1 MHEGRYVFSQIMDFM
16 PWRPFHNIVEEFQG
30 DKNIQS
36 LTCADYF
43 RIMAFAQLTY
53 RDSLRDTVTCLKAV
67 PSKWYHMGIRSGISL
82 NNLSHAGMK
91 RDWRIFE
98 KVAHLLIQQA
108 QSLYKD
114 DPIDIQ
120 GVTSAVFAL
129 DSTTIDLCLSL
140 FPWADF
146 RKTKAAVK
154 LHTLIDI
161 RGNIPCFVHISKGKV
176 HDVKVLDTMKFL
188 ALAFY
193 TMDRG
198 YFDFRRLY
206 RIHQAGAFFVTRSKK
221 IHGSHV
227 GIPTRLIKPLESG
240 AIKWSFRRESYH
252 ENIIPNR
259 SVASCFTMR
268 KNRSVLSS

>member
-1 MHEGRYVFSQIMDFM
+1 MYEGQYVFSQIMSYM
-16 PWRPFHNIVEEFQG
+16 PWKRFQTIVEQFQG

-43 RIMAFAQLTY
+43 RVMAFAQLTY
-53 RDSLRDTVTCLKAV
+53 RDSLRDTIVCLKAV
-67 PSKWYHMGIRSGISL
+67 QSKWYHLGIHSGISL
-82 NNLSHAGMK
+82 NNLSNAGMK

-98 KVAHLLIQQA
+98 KVAHILIQQA
-108 QSLYKD
+108 QSLYRD

-146 RKTKAAVK
+146 RKTKAAIK
-154 LHTLIDI
+154 LHTLVDI

-176 HDVKVLDTMKFL
+176 HDVKVLDTMKFIIE
-188 ALAFY
+188 AFY
-193 TMDRG
+193 VMDRG

-206 RIHQAGAFFVTRSKK
+206 RIQQAGAFFVTRSKK
-221 IHGSHV
+221 TRGLYGGV
-227 GIPTRLIKPLESG
+227 PTQLIKQPVSG
-240 AIKWSFRRESYH
+240 AIKLSFHGESCL
-252 ENIIPNR
+252 ENTILNR
-259 SVASCFTMR
+259 SVA
-268 KNRSVLSS
+268 

>member
-1 MHEGRYVFSQIMDFM
+1 MDFM
-16 PWRPFHNIVEEFQG
+16 PWRQFHNIVEEFQG
-30 DKNIQS
+30 NKNIQS

-67 PSKWYHMGIRSGISL
+67 PSKWYHLGIRSGISL
-82 NNLSHAGMK
+82 NNLSNAGKK

-98 KVAHLLIQQA
+98 RVAHVLIQQA
-108 QSLYKD
+108 QSLYKN

-120 GVTSAVFAL
+120 GVTAAVFAL

-176 HDVKVLDTMKFL
+176 HDVKVLDTMQFL

-206 RIHQAGAFFVTRSKK
+206 RIHQASAFFVTRSKK
-221 IHGSHV
+221 TRGLYV
-227 GIPTRLIKPLESG
+227 GIPNRLIKHQESG
-240 AIKWSFRRESYH
+240 AIKWSFHKASCPES
-252 ENIIPNR
+252 IIPNR
-259 SVASCFTMR
+259 SVESRFTMR
-268 KNRSVLSS
+268 KKRNVLSS

>member
-1 MHEGRYVFSQIMDFM
+1 
-16 PWRPFHNIVEEFQG
+16 
-30 DKNIQS
+30 
-36 LTCADYF
+36 
-43 RIMAFAQLTY
+43 
-53 RDSLRDTVTCLKAV
+53 
-67 PSKWYHMGIRSGISL
+67 MGIRSGISL
-82 NNLSHAGMK
+82 NNLSNAGMK

-98 KVAHLLIQQA
+98 QVAHLLIQQA

-114 DPIDIQ
+114 DSIDIQ
-120 GVTSAVFAL
+120 GVTAAVFAL

-188 ALAFY
+188 ASAFY

-206 RIHQAGAFFVTRSKK
+206 RIHQAGAFSSLVQKK
-221 IHGSHV
+221 HAVH
-227 GIPTRLIKPLESG
+227 T
-240 AIKWSFRRESYH
+240 
-252 ENIIPNR
+252 
-259 SVASCFTMR
+259 SVFQPG
-268 KNRSVLSS
+268 

>member
-1 MHEGRYVFSQIMDFM
+1 M
-16 PWRPFHNIVEEFQG
+16 PWRQFHTIVEQFQG

-67 PSKWYHMGIRSGISL
+67 RSKWYHLGIRSGISL
-82 NNLSHAGMK
+82 NNISHAGMK

-108 QSLYKD
+108 QLLYKN

-146 RKTKAAVK
+146 RKTKAAIK
-154 LHTLIDI
+154 LHTSIDI
-161 RGNIPCFVHISKGKV
+161 RGNIPCFIHISPGKV
-176 HDVKVLDTMKFL
+176 HDVKVLDTMKL
-188 ALAFY
+188 IAEAFY
-193 TMDRG
+193 VMDRG
-198 YFDFRRLY
+198 YFDFGRLY
-206 RIHQAGAFFVTRSKK
+206 RIHQCGAFFVTRSKK
-221 IHGSHV
+221 IQSLLG
-227 GIPTRLIKPLESG
+227 GIPIRLTKRLVSG
-240 AIKWSFRRESYH
+240 AIRLSSRRENCR
-252 ENIIPNR
+252 ENTILNR
-259 SVASCFTMR
+259 SVG
-268 KNRSVLSS
+268 

>member
-1 MHEGRYVFSQIMDFM
+1 MYEGKFIFSQIMDYM
-16 PWRPFHNIVEEFQG
+16 PWRQFHTIVEQFQG

-67 PSKWYHMGIRSGISL
+67 RSKWYHLGIRSGISL
-82 NNLSHAGMK
+82 NNLSNAGMK

-98 KVAHLLIQQA
+98 KVAHLLIQRA
-108 QSLYKD
+108 QLLYKND
-114 DPIDIQ
+114 SIDIK
-120 GVTSAVFAL
+120 GITSSVFAL

-154 LHTLIDI
+154 LHTLVDI

-176 HDVKVLDTMKFL
+176 SDVKILDIMKFIVE
-188 ALAFY
+188 AFY
-193 TMDRG
+193 VMDRG

-206 RIHQAGAFFVTRSKK
+206 RIHQCGAFFVTRSKK
-221 IHGSHV
+221 TRGLYG
-227 GIPTRLIKPLESG
+227 GIPIRLTKRPVSG
-240 AIKWSFRRESYH
+240 AIKLSFHRENCR
-252 ENIIPNR
+252 ENTIHSR
-259 SVASCFTMR
+259 SVGSCFMMR
-268 KNRSVLSS
+268 KMTSG

>member
-1 MHEGRYVFSQIMDFM
+1 MHEGRFVFSQIMDYM
-16 PWRPFHNIVEEFQG
+16 PWRQFHTIVEEFQG
-30 DKNIQS
+30 DKNVQS

-67 PSKWYHMGIRSGISL
+67 RSKWYHLGIRSGISL
-82 NNLSHAGMK
+82 NNLSNASMK

-98 KVAHLLIQQA
+98 KAAHTLIQQA

-114 DPIDIQ
+114 DTIDIQ
-120 GVTSAVFAL
+120 GITSAVFAL

-206 RIHQAGAFFVTRSKK
+206 RIHQSGAFFVTRSKK
-221 IHGSHV
+221 TRGSHV
-227 GIPTRLIKPLESG
+227 GIPSRLIIPLESG
-240 AIKWSFRRESYH
+240 VIKLSFRRESYH
-252 ENIIPNR
+252 EGIIPNR
-259 SVASCFTMR
+259 SVE
-268 KNRSVLSS
+268 

>member
-1 MHEGRYVFSQIMDFM
+1 MHAGQYVFSQIMDDM
-16 PWRPFHNIVEEFQG
+16 PWRQFQTLVEQFQG
-30 DKNIQS
+30 DKNIPS

-43 RIMAFAQLTY
+43 RVRAFAQLTY
-53 RDSLRDTVTCLKAV
+53 RDRRRDTVTCLQAV
-67 PSKWYHMGIRSGISL
+67 PTKWYHMGIRSGISL

-91 RDWRIFE
+91 RDWRIFD

-114 DPIDIQ
+114 DPIDIP
-120 GVTSAVFAL
+120 GVPSTVFAL

-146 RKTKAAVK
+146 RKPKAAVK

-176 HDVKVLDTMKFL
+176 HDVKVLDTMKFIL
-188 ALAFY
+188 EAFY
-193 TMDRG
+193 VMDRG

-221 IHGSHV
+221 THGSYV
-227 GIPTRLIKPLESG
+227 GRPNLLIKRPVSG
-240 AIKWSFRRESYH
+240 VIKLLFRRGNCLGS
-252 ENIIPNR
+252 IIQNR
-259 SVASCFTMR
+259 SVVSCFTMR
-268 KNRSVLSS
+268 KTRSVLFS

>member
-1 MHEGRYVFSQIMDFM
+1 MHEGRFIFSQIMDYM
-16 PWRPFHNIVEEFQG
+16 PWRQFHALVEQFHG

-36 LTCADYF
+36 LSCADYF

-67 PSKWYHMGIRSGISL
+67 RSKWYHLGIRSGISL
-82 NNLSHAGMK
+82 NNLSNAGMK

-98 KVAHLLIQQA
+98 QVAHLLIQQA
-108 QSLYKD
+108 QSLYKN
-114 DPIDIQ
+114 DPVDIP
-120 GVTSAVFAL
+120 GIFSTVFAL

-161 RGNIPCFVHISKGKV
+161 RGNIPCFVHISKGKL
-176 HDVKVLDTMKFL
+176 HDVKVLDTMQFIMG
-188 ALAFY
+188 AFY
-193 TMDRG
+193 VMDRG

-206 RIHQAGAFFVTRSKK
+206 RIHQSGAFFVTRSKK
-221 IHGSHV
+221 TRGSYV
-227 GIPTRLIKPLESG
+227 GLPIRWIRPLESG
-240 AIKWSFRRESYH
+240 AINWLFRRESCPGS
-252 ENIIPNR
+252 IILNR
-259 SVASCFTMR
+259 SVA
-268 KNRSVLSS
+268 

>member
-1 MHEGRYVFSQIMDFM
+1 MYEGKYVFSQIMDYM
-16 PWRPFHNIVEEFQG
+16 PWRQFHAVVEQFQG

-53 RDSLRDTVTCLKAV
+53 RDSLRDTVTCLQSV
-67 PSKWYHMGIRSGISL
+67 RSKWYHLGIRSGISL
-82 NNLSHAGMK
+82 NNISNAGMK

-98 KVAHLLIQQA
+98 KVAHLLIQRA
-108 QSLYKD
+108 QLLYKNN
-114 DPIDIQ
+114 PVDIK
-120 GVTSAVFAL
+120 GVTSTVFAL

-154 LHTLIDI
+154 LHTLVDI

-176 HDVKVLDTMKFL
+176 HDVKILDTMKL
-188 ALAFY
+188 IVDAFY
-193 TMDRG
+193 VMDRG

-206 RIHQAGAFFVTRSKK
+206 RIHQVGSFFVTRSKK
-221 IHGSHV
+221 HAV
-227 GIPTRLIKPLESG
+227 YTALFPTGRQND
-240 AIKWSFRRESYH
+240 RRQE
-252 ENIIPNR
+252 R
-259 SVASCFTMR
+259 SSCCTTWKIVAEILSRTTPSDR
-268 KNRSVLSS
+268 VL

>member
-1 MHEGRYVFSQIMDFM
+1 MHEGKYVFSQIMDYM
-16 PWRPFHNIVEEFQG
+16 PWRQFHTIVEQFQG

-67 PSKWYHMGIRSGISL
+67 RSKWYHLGIRSGISL
-82 NNLSHAGMK
+82 NNISNAGMK

-108 QSLYKD
+108 KSLYNN
-114 DPIDIQ
+114 DPIDIP
-120 GVTSAVFAL
+120 GIASDVFAL

-146 RKTKAAVK
+146 RQTKAAVK
-154 LHTLIDI
+154 LHTLVDI

-176 HDVKVLDTMKFL
+176 HDVKILDTMKFIME
-188 ALAFY
+188 AFY
-193 TMDRG
+193 VMDRG

-221 IHGSHV
+221 TQGLHGDSPNLLTKRRV
-227 GIPTRLIKPLESG
+227 FG
-240 AIKWSFRRESYH
+240 AIRLSYPK
-252 ENIIPNR
+252 ENYRGNTILNR
-259 SVASCFTMR
+259 SVG
-268 KNRSVLSS
+268 

>member
-1 MHEGRYVFSQIMDFM
+1 MDYM
-16 PWRPFHNIVEEFQG
+16 PWQQFRAIVEEFQG
-30 DKNIQS
+30 DKNVQS

-53 RDSLRDTVTCLKAV
+53 RDSLRDTVVCLKAV

-82 NNLSHAGMK
+82 NNLSHAGTK

-108 QSLYKD
+108 QSLYKN

-120 GVTSAVFAL
+120 GITSAVFAL

-161 RGNIPCFVHISKGKV
+161 RGNIPCFVHITKGKV
-176 HDVKVLDTMKFL
+176 HDVKVLDTMKFIIE
-188 ALAFY
+188 AFY
-193 TMDRG
+193 VMDRG

-221 IHGSHV
+221 TRGLYV
-227 GIPTRLIKPLESG
+227 GFPNRLIRRQGSGVIKLSFYRESCLES
-240 AIKWSFRRESYH
+240 IT
-252 ENIIPNR
+252 PNR
-259 SVASCFTMR
+259 SVE
-268 KNRSVLSS
+268 